1 MLGLLPQPKM
11 QAAEATIITLCDR
24 LAHSTMLEDRR
35 AAILSL
41 KGFAHDKR
49 ELVAS
54 NGIKGLIN
62 SLKQDKNDPETIRAG
77 LETMIILFVKASSI
91 DSDLLELSRR
101 ARQKNKRYVSPL
113 ISSRKTQNEVFKG
126 PVDDISLW
134 LTDEFTHDDENV
146 MALLDFVR
154 SKDMFTSLYA
164 LQLLS
169 AMVASRPDLIKQS
182 LFSVH
187 HGISTLV
194 AAMESK
200 HEMVRDETVLLLLHL
215 TDNHL
220 EFQKLVAFEGAFDKL
235 FAIIEDQGGI
245 CFGGVTVENCL
256 SLFSN
261 LLQYNISNQKL
272 FSGTQG
278 IVKYAAMIDTGDESN
293 WGEQATTNMT
303 SSLQLARL
311 FVVPGGEATK
321 MHQDSFAQAGV
332 LLTVLKLG
340 FGPSTSLPIR
350 TASLLTASSLV
361 YENQARQEELLGID
375 VPYYDLSLSLNVQ
388 MKPSIVPVSQALLN
402 WALLLPS
409 HYLFTLRAA
418 SQFCLSAAFEGNE
431 EAARRFVDDQLA
443 GLKTAEESPS
453 MANIFHTLAEYN
465 EDWGLNPFKVWFASV
480 ILMRIFS
487 VSNDLK
493 DHILKV
499 TIGDKELGQDE
510 LPIIQAISGQLLT
523 SLDHEDPTI
532 SLAYLMLLCAWLF
545 DDTRAVDDFVGERS
559 VVQQLVTY
567 VTTNNGGSGHILVGS
582 LATILLGIA
591 YDFCSST
598 SPITRVDF
606 YHLLTN
612 TLGRDQYTLSF
623 QRFRENPEFKEFDPS
638 LIFSAPKG
646 ANGLPRVYFDSLFI
660 TLVRDN
666 INRIQRA
673 IDRDPTVEPSSRIS
687 LEMYEELK
695 LELIAK
701 EKEFKEQEYER
712 SQKEEALVASET
724 SLKAELA
731 KTAEAL
737 KNLEESHTSVNGN
750 FESLQ
755 KSQSTLQSELT
766 SLKADHEKLT
776 ADYSEKLEALNST
789 RKKLTEI
796 EAKHAKTSQQIAQL
810 TAAKE
815 KAEDGINKVTREL
828 FMLNKDGAG
837 DVKKL
842 REQLADQ
849 STKLESTTKKL
860 NEVSNALKI
869 EKQNSANLQGTNE
882 KVINKLRETA
892 GILEANEQRE
902 TELQERVNELGAALK
917 GQEETMRARIAS
929 LEKEN
934 KLVRAKLDSARGSQN
949 GQPLEL
955 DPVHALLEEKITSL
969 EAQLVLAKAELDTE
983 SALEEEL
990 EEATKSRDELAQQLY
1005 LAHEKIQQYESEK
1018 QKPEETRSSASTK
1031 ELEDQILVLKTQLE
1045 ENASGTSESD
1055 DLKAEVAQLSS
1066 QLYESKKQLAEMSQ
1080 KYDQLAK
1087 LQSRVEEQESLKSN
1101 GADGALLEHSL
1112 EQTKAELDLA
1122 KAELEQVQKDL
1133 LTTKAE
1139 LENSQV
1145 EILDESD
1152 ISGIRNALLES
1163 QQNAEKLR
1171 ADAESA
1177 QVELSSFKE
1186 ASQNDDSS
1194 AAIANLQKELNEL
1207 RSRFEYVS
1215 RENKED
1221 VDALLLLLENADSK
1235 VIEYENQL
1243 RSLGHN
1249 LPDAEPDLEADSA
1262 ESLL

>member
-62 SLKQDKNDPETIRAG
+62 SLKQDKNDPETIRAC
-77 LETMIILFVKASSI
+77 LETLIILFIKASSI

-113 ISSRKTQNEVFKG
+113 ISSRKAQNEVFTG

-134 LTDEFTHDDENV
+134 LTDEFTHDNGNV
-146 MALLDFVR
+146 VALLDFAQ

-164 LQLLS
+164 MQLLS
-169 AMVASRPDLIKQS
+169 AMVASRPDTIKQS
-182 LFSVH
+182 LFSVPQ
-187 HGISTLV
+187 GISTLV

-200 HEMVRDETVLLLLHL
+200 YEMVRDEAVLLLLHL

-235 FAIIEDQGGI
+235 FTIIDDEGDI

-261 LLQYNISNQKL
+261 LLQYNVSNQKL
-272 FSGTQG
+272 FSATQG
-278 IVKYAAMIDTGDESN
+278 IVKYASMIDTGDEAN
-293 WGEQATTNMT
+293 WGEQATSNMT
-303 SSLQLARL
+303 LALQLARL
-311 FVVPGGEATK
+311 FVVPGGEATR

-332 LLTVLKLG
+332 LLTVLKLA
-340 FGPSTSLPIR
+340 FGPATSLPIR

-388 MKPSIVPVSQALLN
+388 MTPNIVPVSQALLN

-418 SQFCLSAAFEGNE
+418 SQFCLTAAFEGNE
-431 EAARRFVDDQLA
+431 DAARRFVDEQVA
-443 GLKTAEESPS
+443 GLKKAEEDSS
-453 MANIFHTLAEYN
+453 RANIFTTLAEYN
-465 EDWGLNPFKVWFASV
+465 EDWALNPFKVWFASV

-493 DHILKV
+493 DYIRQI
-499 TIGDKELGQDE
+499 TIGDAELGQDE
-510 LPIIQAISGQLLT
+510 LPIIQAVSGQLLT

-532 SLAYLMLLCAWLF
+532 SLAYLMLLCTWLF
-545 DDTRAVDDFVGERS
+545 DDIQAVNDFVAERS

-567 VTTNNGGSGHILVGS
+567 VTTNNGGSGHVLVGS

-623 QRFRENPEFKEFDPS
+623 QRFRENPEFKDFDPS
-638 LIFSAPKG
+638 LIFSAAKG
-646 ANGLPRVYFDSLFI
+646 PNGLPKVYFESLFI

-695 LELIAK
+695 LQLIAK

-724 SLKAELA
+724 QLKAELER
-731 KTAEAL
+731 TSEAL
-737 KNLEESHTSVNGN
+737 KTLEESHSTISGD

-755 KSQSTLQSELT
+755 STQGAFQAELS
-766 SLKADHEKLT
+766 SLKSDHEKLS
-776 ADYSEKLEALNST
+776 AEHKEKLEALSST
-789 RKKLTEI
+789 RQKLAEI

-810 TAAKE
+810 TTAKE

-828 FMLNKDGAG
+828 FLLNKEGAG

-842 REQLADQ
+842 RDQLANQ
-849 STKLESTTKKL
+849 TSQLEVATKKL
-860 NEVSNALKI
+860 NETTNALTI
-869 EKQNSANLQGTNE
+869 EKKNNFNLQSTNE

-892 GILEANEQRE
+892 EILQAGEQRE
-902 TELQERVNELGAALK
+902 TDLQERVNELETALK
-917 GQEETMRARIAS
+917 VQDESMRTRIAS

-934 KLVRAKLDSARGSQN
+934 KLMRAKLESAKGSQS
-949 GQPLEL
+949 GQTPES

-983 SALEEEL
+983 SSLEEEL
-990 EEATKSRDELAQQLY
+990 EEATKSRDDFASQLY
-1005 LAHEKIQQYESEK
+1005 QAQEKLKQYESQSQHQSEAPADMSTTTAELQARVLALKAELNDKTKLSGSNDDLTPQVEK
-1018 QKPEETRSSASTK
+1018 LTS
-1031 ELEDQILVLKTQLE
+1031 QLE
-1045 ENASGTSESD
+1045 ESNLKLSDMTAKYEELSKSLMGAKGESSN
-1055 DLKAEVAQLSS
+1055 LKETNSS
-1066 QLYESKKQLAEMSQ
+1066 A
-1080 KYDQLAK
+1080 
-1087 LQSRVEEQESLKSN
+1087 LQ
-1101 GADGALLEHSL
+1101 ATL
-1112 EQTKAELDLA
+1112 EQTKSELDEVR
-1122 KAELEQVQKDL
+1122 KELHRAQ
-1133 LTTKAE
+1133 AE

-1145 EILDESD
+1145 EVLDEND
-1152 ISGIRNALLES
+1152 ISDIRNALLES
-1163 QQNAEKLR
+1163 QTRAEKFRLE
-1171 ADAESA
+1171 AESA
-1177 QVELSSFKE
+1177 QLELS
-1186 ASQNDDSS
+1186 
-1194 AAIANLQKELNEL
+1194 NLQEPRSENNAPAEMIALETKFSELQL
-1207 RSRFEYVS
+1207 RFDHVC
-1215 RENKED
+1215 REAKED
-1221 VDALLLLLENADSK
+1221 LDAVLLLLENAEIK
-1235 VIEYENQL
+1235 IAEYEKL
-1243 RSLGHN
+1243 LGSLGQDV
-1249 LPDAEPDLEADSA
+1249 PPTESEIRPEVESS